1 VPVAASTPTFV
12 VKFFQREL
20 PERPTNVKLNHGADC
35 FEAPL
40 MSKAGARKTNLPGEV
55 GDASFVGMNARRRRD
70 YRVAMREGDRILINK
85 GISKKVMIIAR
96 TEIPHSTDRIF
107 VTKSGGKYTI
117 GLKVW
122 KSDYTWNEKNQ
133 MWVPKQ

>member
-1 VPVAASTPTFV
+1 VPLATGTPPFV
-12 VKFFQREL
+12 VNFFSESYRSDHRMSSSITDPCQWSRIH
-20 PERPTNVKLNHGADC
+20 VKGK
-35 FEAPL
+35 
-40 MSKAGARKTNLPGEV
+40 SAGETNLPGKV

-70 YRVAMREGDRILINK
+70 YRVTMREGDRILINK
-85 GISKKVMIIAR
+85 GISKRVMIVAR

-107 VTKSGGKYTI
+107 VTRSGGKYTI

-133 MWVPKQ
+133 MWVPKH